1 MKIALKKISL
11 LTLTV
16 VVIVSLSSYVFIQ
29 MLQENN
35 NIIITKE
42 FIYEEAPFP
51 SCHASTIA
59 ETPEGLIAAW
69 FGGTHEKHEDVEI
82 WVSRRANGKW
92 SSPVSVA
99 NGIQHEDKR
108 YPTWNPVL
116 YQVPEGPLMLFYK
129 VGPNPQEWWGML
141 TTSNDHGKSWSK
153 PGRLPE
159 DILGP
164 IKNKPVMLEDETLIS
179 PSSTENK
186 GGEGWRVHFEITE
199 DLGKTW
205 KIVSPVNDGQT
216 YNVIQPS
223 ILKYGN
229 GRLQMLARSMENQ
242 LISSWSEDY
251 GRTWGKLTPTTL
263 PNPNSGTDAVTLNN
277 GWQLLVYNP
286 TVKTEGKWG
295 GPRTPLNVAVSKD
308 GHTWKSVLVL
318 EEQPGEYSYPAV
330 IQAKDNIVHIT
341 YTWKREKIK
350 HVALDIYTLKF
361 DKLIGMDNNNGPE

>member
-1 MKIALKKISL
+1 MKIALKKISIWA
-11 LTLTV
+11 LT
-16 VVIVSLSSYVFIQ
+16 IAIIIFLSSYVFIQ
-29 MLQENN
+29 MLQDNN
-35 NIIITKE
+35 NIIITEE

-82 WVSRRANGKW
+82 WTSRKVNGKW

-99 NGIQHEDKR
+99 NGTQHKDKR

-129 VGPNPQEWWGML
+129 VGPDPKEWWGML
-141 TTSNDHGKSWSK
+141 TTSDNYGKSWSE
-153 PGRLPE
+153 PDRLPE

-164 IKNKPVMLEDETLIS
+164 IKNKPVMLENGTFIS
-179 PSSTENK
+179 PSSTESDK
-186 GGEGWRVHFEITE
+186 WRVHFEITE

-205 KIVSPVNDGQT
+205 KIIGPINDGQT

-223 ILKYGN
+223 ILKYGD
-229 GRLQMLARSMENQ
+229 GRLQMLARSMENR
-242 LISSWSEDY
+242 LISSWSEDN
-251 GRTWGKLTPTTL
+251 GNTWGKLTPTSL
-263 PNPNSGTDAVTLNN
+263 PNPNSGTDAVTLIN

-295 GPRTPLNVAVSKD
+295 GPRNPLNVAISKD
-308 GHTWKSVLVL
+308 GHAWKLVLVL
-318 EEQPGEYSYPAV
+318 EDGPGEYSYPAV
-330 IQAKDNIVHIT
+330 IQSQDDIVHIT
-341 YTWKREKIK
+341 YTWKRERIK
-350 HVALDIYTLKF
+350 YVALNVNELDF
-361 DKLIGMDNNNGPE
+361 HKL